1 MKYSTLDIISHLFM
15 WLSISFTLSTLAR
28 AVALNLFA

>member
-1 MKYSTLDIISHLFM
+1 MKHSTLDILSYLFM
-15 WLSISFTLSTLAR
+15 WVSISFTLSTLAR

>member
-1 MKYSTLDIISHLFM
+1 MKYSTLDILSYLFM

>member
-1 MKYSTLDIISHLFM
+1 MSTRTIDTISYIFM
-15 WLSISFTLSTLAR
+15 YASISFTLSTLAR

>member
-1 MKYSTLDIISHLFM
+1 MKYSTLDIISYLFM

>member
-1 MKYSTLDIISHLFM
+1 MKYSTLDIISYLFM
-15 WLSISFTLSTLAR
+15 WLSISLTLSTLAR

>member
-1 MKYSTLDIISHLFM
+1 MKYNTLDIISYLFM